1 MILNLFYPASYLSH
15 KNHFFLEDKR
25 IIDFIEKE
33 QIQIILTIEN
43 QLLKINSK
51 NFQFIGKISN
61 TKCMNYIRNSSAILF
76 LSSYESL
83 GLPILEACMHKKS
96 LIVPKLSYSEE
107 LIGDSGYYLEYPL
120 NCDNFIQVIQD
131 FKYDFIHN
139 SNKIAK
145 LMNNFI
151 CSEELISIFLNK
163 LNCKI

>member
-1 MILNLFYPASYLSH
+1 
-15 KNHFFLEDKR
+15 
-25 IIDFIEKE
+25 
-33 QIQIILTIEN
+33 
-43 QLLKINSK
+43 
-51 NFQFIGKISN
+51 
-61 TKCMNYIRNSSAILF
+61 
-76 LSSYESL
+76 
-83 GLPILEACMHKKS
+83 LPILEACMHKKS